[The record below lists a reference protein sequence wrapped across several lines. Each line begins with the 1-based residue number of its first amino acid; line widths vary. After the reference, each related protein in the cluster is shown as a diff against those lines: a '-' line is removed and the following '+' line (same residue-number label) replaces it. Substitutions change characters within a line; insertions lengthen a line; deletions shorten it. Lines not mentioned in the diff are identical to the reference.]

1 MINAEE
7 ARKMIN
13 KEDKSRLRKLKIIDD
28 AIERKIKTA
37 ARSGK
42 SYVQLSIL
50 GEFEKE
56 VVSSLKAAGYKITF
70 TDYYSSWC
78 GNYFEIIIYW

>member
-1 MINAEE
+1 MISAEE
-7 ARKMIN
+7 ARKMTS
-13 KEDKSRLRKLKIIDD
+13 KEDKSRLRKLKIIND
-28 AIERKIKTA
+28 AIERKIKVA

-42 SYVQLSIL
+42 SYVQLSVL

-56 VVSSLKAAGYKITF
+56 VASLLKAAGYKVAV

-78 GNYFEIIIYW
+78 GNYFEIIIRW